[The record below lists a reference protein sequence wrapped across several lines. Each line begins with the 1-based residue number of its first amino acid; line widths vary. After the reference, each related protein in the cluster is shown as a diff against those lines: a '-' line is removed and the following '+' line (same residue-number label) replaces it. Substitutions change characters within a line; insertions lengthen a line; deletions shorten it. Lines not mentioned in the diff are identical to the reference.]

1 MQTNLSKFLNNDVS
15 ATLFYDYGRIQQY
28 KDPSNITLTTPN
40 KYSLSGWGV
49 AFDFNPNQDFSLSLV
64 FSKTLGSN
72 DGKSNTGMNSDG
84 RDDDS
89 RIWLLLSYKF

>member
-1 MQTNLSKFLNNDVS
+1 MMFQQPCFMIMGAFNNIK
-15 ATLFYDYGRIQQY
+15 THQILPLQHLTILFIW
-28 KDPSNITLTTPN
+28 L
-40 KYSLSGWGV
+40 GV

-89 RIWLLLSYKF
+89 KAWLLLSYKF

>member
-1 MQTNLSKFLNNDVS
+1 M
-15 ATLFYDYGRIQQY
+15 FYDYGRIQQY

-49 AFDFNPNQDFSLSLV
+49 AFDYKPNRDFSLSLV

-89 RIWLLLSYKF
+89 RAWLLLSYKF